1 MTDNPQG
8 EHPETTDQD
17 TNPEEPVKPKH
28 EWVFRNR
35 LPIYDRIGEVVK
47 LAIDA
52 TKQQLE
58 SDRRKLK
65 RLQYGS

>member
-1 MTDNPQG
+1 M
-8 EHPETTDQD
+8 
-17 TNPEEPVKPKH
+17 KLKH
-28 EWVFRNR
+28 EWVYKNR

-52 TKQQLE
+52 TKQQVE
-58 SDRRKLK
+58 SDRRKLR